1 MRLLLSVLL
10 SVALPLH
17 CHGSD
22 APAGAPQWRLAPAAH
37 ATDVP
42 VDTPLHITF
51 AQPPVLGPGGTVRIF
66 RVADRALIDELRVG
80 DDTDTIGY
88 AQQEYKRVVRYT
100 PMTLEGATATIRPH
114 SARLDY
120 NTEYEVVIDDGVFT
134 SASNSNG
141 ATTQQW
147 RFRTRAAPPTGNTL
161 SVDDDG
167 PADFRT
173 VQGALNHATRT
184 LPRAAPVTIRIANGR
199 YDQLLYLRGKD
210 NITLRGESR
219 DGVIVEA
226 LNNDGINPGTGA
238 GRGPLTPAANGGR
251 SVLLIEDADM
261 VTLDNLTVVN
271 STIRAHSK
279 GGQAEALVFSSDR
292 GRLVARDASF
302 FSEQDTIQVKGYS
315 WFYRTLIAGNVDFI
329 WGGNRAALFEDS
341 EIRTVGDSAHAGG
354 GGYIVQARTIAEG
367 EPGYVFLDSRLT
379 HGPGPLGNDVPPG
392 KAYLARQGP
401 PTSWDNVSFI
411 RCRMDSH
418 IAAQGWAPVKE
429 PKPQVSTQ
437 TPPQP
442 PTQPGVG
449 WSEFGSMDMAG
460 KPLDM
465 SQRIGGRV
473 LTAEQVASRFGSRQ
487 QIFKGFNDGQGWN
500 PAPP

>member
-10 SVALPLH
+10 SAALPLH
-17 CHGSD
+17 CHAADTS
-22 APAGAPQWRLAPAAH
+22 AGAPQWQPAPAAH
-37 ATDVP
+37 AADVP

-51 AQPPVLGPGGTVRIF
+51 AQPPVLGQGGAVRIF
-66 RVADRALIDELRVG
+66 RVADGALIDELRAGEDV
-80 DDTDTIGY
+80 DSIGY
-88 AQQEYKRVVRYT
+88 TQQEYQRVVRYS
-100 PMTLEGATATIRPH
+100 PITLQGATATIRPH

-120 NTEYEVVIDDGVFT
+120 DTEYEVVIDASVFT
-134 SASNSNG
+134 SASP
-141 ATTQQW
+141 AILPW
-147 RFRTRAAPPTGNTL
+147 RFRTRAAPPAGNNL

-173 VQGALNHATRT
+173 VQGALNHATRL

-219 DGVIVEA
+219 DGVILQA

-261 VTLDNLTVVN
+261 VTLDNLTLVN
-271 STIRAHSK
+271 STVRAHSK

-315 WFYRTLIAGNVDFI
+315 WFHRTLIAGNVDFI

-341 EIRTVGDSAHAGG
+341 EIRTVGDSAHPNGGG
-354 GGYIVQARTIAEG
+354 GGYIVQARTVAAG

-418 IAAQGWAPVKE
+418 IAAQGWAPIKA
-429 PKPQVSTQ
+429 PKPVTVTAPTTQ
-437 TPPQP
+437 PQ
-442 PTQPGVG
+442 TQPGIG
-449 WSEFGSMDMAG
+449 WGEFGSMDMAG
-460 KPLDM
+460 RPLDL

-473 LTAEQVASRFGSRQ
+473 LTKEQVAARFGSRQ
-487 QIFKGFNDGQGWN
+487 QIFQSFNDGKGWN
-500 PAPP
+500 PAPQ

>member
-17 CHGSD
+17 CP
-22 APAGAPQWRLAPAAH
+22 AAEPLAGAPQWKLAPAAH
-37 ATDVP
+37 AADVP
-42 VDTPLHITF
+42 VDTPLRITF
-51 AQPPVLGPGGTVRIF
+51 DQPPVLGQGAVRIV
-66 RVADRALIDELRVG
+66 RVADRALADELRPGEDV
-80 DDTDTIGY
+80 DTIGY
-88 AQQEYKRVVRYT
+88 ARQEYKRVVRYT
-100 PMTLEGATATIRPH
+100 PITVHGATATIRPH
-114 SARLDY
+114 SDKLDY
-120 NTEYEVVIDDGVFT
+120 DTEYEVVVDAGVFT
-134 SASNSNG
+134 SASISI
-141 ATTQQW
+141 APW
-147 RFRTRAAPPTGNTL
+147 RFRTRAAPPTGRSL

-210 NITLRGESR
+210 NVTLRGESR
-219 DGVIVEA
+219 DGVVLEA

-251 SVLLIEDADM
+251 SVFLIEDADM
-261 VTLDNLTVVN
+261 VMLDHVTLVNNTV
-271 STIRAHSK
+271 RAHSK
-279 GGQAEALVFSSDR
+279 GGQAETLVFSSDR

-315 WFYRTLIAGNVDFI
+315 WFHRTLIAGNVDFI

-341 EIRTVGDSAHAGG
+341 EIRSVGDSAHAGG
-354 GGYIVQARTIAEG
+354 GGYIVQARTVSAD

-401 PTSWDNVSFI
+401 PTSFDNVSFI
-411 RCRMDSH
+411 RCRMDDH
-418 IAAQGWAPVKE
+418 IAAQGWAPIKA
-429 PKPQVSTQ
+429 PKLTTPQ
-437 TPPQP
+437 QP
-442 PTQPGVG
+442 PTQPGIG
-449 WSEFGSMDMAG
+449 WGEFGSMNMG
-460 KPLDM
+460 GRPLDL
-465 SQRIGGRV
+465 SQRVGGHM
-473 LTAEQVASRFGSRQ
+473 LTAEQVAARYGSRQ
-487 QIFKGFNDGQGWN
+487 QIFQSFNDGKGWN
-500 PAPP
+500 PSPQ